1 MSAALHLARPE
12 DLEKLLTLVAGFH
25 AEEGI
30 DSTDEQRRTALRRAV
45 SALAVSVF
53 IFLIPAIMA
62 AAPSSPADARAFLR
76 TELVFPIQAEDA
88 HGSTLVELPNGDLLV
103 DWLLINFLLT
113 SGFVFQGYKFQRRQ
127 LVLLLMI
134 DKELPLIKG

>member
-1 MSAALHLARPE
+1 MPPC
-12 DLEKLLTLVAGFH
+12 
-25 AEEGI
+25 
-30 DSTDEQRRTALRRAV
+30 TALRRAV

-103 DWLLINFLLT
+103 DW
-113 SGFVFQGYKFQRRQ
+113 FQGSGERWAATSTRRVCAGVIQ
-127 LVLLLMI
+127 A
-134 DKELPLIKG
+134 GQSTSRATW